1 MKRSLLLAVLLAFGL
16 SACDKPAPPPPPPP
30 PPVKA
35 PEPTPPPPPP
45 APAPAPEMKKDDE
58 KKDEMKKDE
67 KAGFPQG
74 SSAGESAKKGEEKK

>member
-1 MKRSLLLAVLLAFGL
+1 
-16 SACDKPAPPPPPPP
+16 
-30 PPVKA
+30 
-35 PEPTPPPPPP
+35 
-45 APAPAPEMKKDDE
+45 MKKDDE